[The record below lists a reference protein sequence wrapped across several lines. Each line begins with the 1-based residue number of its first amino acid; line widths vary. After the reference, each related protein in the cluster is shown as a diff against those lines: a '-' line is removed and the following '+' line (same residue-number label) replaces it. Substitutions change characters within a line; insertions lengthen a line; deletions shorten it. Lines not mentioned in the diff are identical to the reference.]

1 MSAFAYQ
8 ALDAKGRR
16 KEGMIEADS
25 PRQARQLLREQGLT
39 PLTLTEAVEQVR
51 QQTQNRS
58 WLQPKI
64 STNELALLTRQLATL
79 VAAALPI
86 EEALRAVSQ

>member
-25 PRQARQLLREQGLT
+25 ARQARQALRDQGLT
-39 PLTLTEAVEQVR
+39 PLALTEAVEQVR
-51 QQTQNRS
+51 QQTQSRS
-58 WLQPKI
+58 WLQPRI
-64 STNELALLTRQLATL
+64 STSELALLTRQLATL
-79 VAAALPI
+79 VPTGPRL
-86 EEALRAVSQ
+86 